1 MVLLD
6 ENSVKLLGNDD
17 NDCRFGFVAL
27 GMVLGFGAES
37 GAQIQKQSHSRA
49 TG

>member
-17 NDCRFGFVAL
+17 NDCRSGSVAL
-27 GMVLGFGAES
+27 GVVFGFGAEG
-37 GAQIQKQSHSRA
+37 GAQIQKQSH
-49 TG
+49 TGAAG